1 MRTLPR
7 FSDRV
12 AAGIELAGRLDHHA
26 RRADTLVLGLPRGGV
41 PVAAEVARA
50 LDAPLDAFMVA
61 KIGLP
66 GRVELAVGALASGGV
81 RVLNERVIRAAGIGP
96 EELEELAVRAGAKL
110 ADRDRRYRGGRPP
123 PAVADRAAI
132 LVDDG
137 LATGATMRAAIT
149 ALRALGAA
157 GVVVAVPVAPP
168 STCAALAPLVDE
180 LVCVFTPDPF
190 VAVGAWYEDF
200 SPTGD
205 DEVQRLLARDH

>member
-1 MRTLPR
+1 
-7 FSDRV
+7 
-12 AAGIELAGRLDHHA
+12 
-26 RRADTLVLGLPRGGV
+26 VLGLPRGGV

-50 LDAPLDAFMVA
+50 LGAPLDLFMVA

-81 RVLNERVIRAAGIGP
+81 RVLNERVIRAAGIAP
-96 EELEELAVRAGAKL
+96 EELEALAERTAGKL
-110 ADRDRRYRGGRPP
+110 AERERRYRGERPP
-123 PAVADRAAI
+123 PAVAGRTVV

-149 ALRALGAA
+149 ALRELRAA
-157 GVVVAVPVAPP
+157 RIVAAVPVAPP
-168 STCAALAPLVDE
+168 STCAALSSLVE
-180 LVCVFTPDPF
+180 EIVCVHQPEPF

-205 DEVQRLLARDH
+205 AEVQRLLGAAPAG

>member
-1 MRTLPR
+1 MPPR

-12 AAGIELAGRLDHHA
+12 AAGIELAGHLGHYGGRD
-26 RRADTLVLGLPRGGV
+26 DTLVLGLPRGGV

-50 LDAPLDAFMVA
+50 LAAPLDAFMVT

-81 RVLNERVIRAAGIGP
+81 RVLNEPVIRAAGIGP
-96 EELEELAVRAGAKL
+96 SELEQLAARAGEKL
-110 ADRDRRYRGGRPP
+110 AARDRRYRGERPP
-123 PAVADRAAI
+123 PAVAGRVVI

-149 ALRALGAA
+149 ALRALGAG
-157 GVVVAVPVAPP
+157 GVVAAVPVAPP

-180 LVCVFTPDPF
+180 LVCVYMPEPF

-200 SPTGD
+200 SPTRD
-205 DEVQRLLARDH
+205 DEVERLLAGGG

>member
-1 MRTLPR
+1 MPPR

-12 AAGIELAGRLDHHA
+12 AAGIELAGHLGHYGG
-26 RRADTLVLGLPRGGV
+26 RADTLVLGLPRGGV
-41 PVAAEVARA
+41 PVAAEVART
-50 LDAPLDAFMVA
+50 LGAPLDAFMVA

-81 RVLNERVIRAAGIGP
+81 RVLNDPVIRASGIGP
-96 EELEELAVRAGAKL
+96 DELEALAVRAGEKL
-110 ADRDRRYRGGRPP
+110 ADRNRRYRGGRPP
-123 PAVADRAAI
+123 AAVAGSLAI

-157 GVVVAVPVAPP
+157 GVVAAVPVAPP
-168 STCAALAPLVDE
+168 STCAALAPLVEE
-180 LVCVFTPDPF
+180 LVCVYMPDPF

-200 SPTGD
+200 SPTAD
-205 DEVQRLLARDH
+205 AEVQRLLAAAGD

>member
-1 MRTLPR
+1 MPPR

-12 AAGIELAGRLDHHA
+12 AAGIELAGHLGHYGG
-26 RRADTLVLGLPRGGV
+26 RADTLVLGLPRGGV

-50 LDAPLDAFMVA
+50 LAAPLDAFMVT

-81 RVLNERVIRAAGIGP
+81 RVLNEAVIRAAGIGAA
-96 EELEELAVRAGAKL
+96 ELEELAVRAGEKL
-110 ADRDRRYRGGRPP
+110 AARDLRYRAGKPP
-123 PAVADRAAI
+123 PAVAGRVAI

-137 LATGATMRAAIT
+137 LATGATMRAAIA
-149 ALRALGAA
+149 ALRALGAG
-157 GVVVAVPVAPP
+157 GVVAAVPVAPP

-180 LVCVFTPDPF
+180 LVCVYMPEPF

-200 SPTGD
+200 SPTRD
-205 DEVQRLLARDH
+205 AEVQRLLSGSG